1 MKAKQEATKAKEP
14 ELAKLGTYK
23 KKPVQSAA
31 DVRRKVE
38 AQKRKAAEEERKRRE
53 EEERKRREEEQRLA
67 EAAAAAEAKAEKKMR
82 KEQAKRDKL
91 GVQALLDDQM
101 NEEEKNAAIDELM
114 MLFSAEAHERNEQQR
129 INNQEIAAREQ
140 KEAAPIETKKQKAA
154 DDWQG
159 DDDDSDLDIFGED
172 GQVIAPTEKEKKTE
186 KEKEKQEKTNKDA
199 KELESGKDLRSP
211 IVCVLGHVDTGKTSI
226 LDHIRQS
233 TVQERE
239 EGGITQQIGASF
251 LTADFIRE
259 KTVKFPHKL
268 KFNVPGLLIVDTPG
282 HESFSNLRSRGS
294 SLADITILVV
304 DIMHGV
310 EPQTIE
316 SIELLKARHAP
327 FIVALNKIDRLYHWK
342 AEKDRDSRA
351 SIEAQSD
358 GTQNDFETK
367 YQQVKQQLGEQ
378 GFFTDFWWNVSDIT
392 QVVPIVP
399 TSAVTGEGL
408 CDLLAILVQF
418 SQQTMKQRLT
428 YSDETQCTVLEVRK
442 TEGFGYTMDC
452 ILVNGKLKRGQKIVI
467 AGQQGP
473 IVSTIRNLLTPQIAK
488 EIREASTADYKRNDE
503 LQAAIGCKI
512 AGENL
517 EYAIAGSTVFVCEN
531 PDDQEEIDMLKA
543 EVEDELKTE
552 IVKPNSEDGVGVHG
566 NSLGALEALV
576 GYLRSENTKVQRE
589 PVNVSMIEVGPVT
602 K

>member
-1 MKAKQEATKAKEP
+1 MYKMPPKGKKQGRLTQKDIQREQQREQEMKAKQEAAKTKEP
-14 ELAKLGTYK
+14 ELQKLGTYK

-38 AQKRKAAEEERKRRE
+38 AQKRKAAEEERKRKE
-53 EEERKRREEEQRLA
+53 EEERRRREEEARLA
-67 EAAAAAEAKAEKKMR
+67 EEAAAAEAKAERKMR

-101 NEEEKNAAIDELM
+101 NEDEKNAAIDELM

-140 KEAAPIETKKQKAA
+140 KEAAPVEAKKAKPT
-154 DDWQG
+154 DDWKG
-159 DDDDSDLDIFGED
+159 DDDSDSDIFGED
-172 GQVIAPTEKEKKTE
+172 GQVIAPTEHAEKKTD
-186 KEKEKQEKTNKDA
+186 KKTKQEKPEKASN
-199 KELESGKDLRSP
+199 ELESGKDLRSP

-251 LTADFIRE
+251 LPADFIRE

-304 DIMHGV
+304 DIMHGI

-316 SIELLKARHAP
+316 SIELLKQRHAP

-342 AEKDRDSRA
+342 AEKDRDSRS
-351 SIEAQSD
+351 SIENQSD

-367 YQQVKQQLGEQ
+367 YKLVKQQLGEQ
-378 GFFTDFWWNVSDIT
+378 GFFSDFWWNVTDIT

-467 AGQQGP
+467 AGQ
-473 IVSTIRNLLTPQIAK
+473 
-488 EIREASTADYKRNDE
+488 
-503 LQAAIGCKI
+503 
-512 AGENL
+512 
-517 EYAIAGSTVFVCEN
+517 
-531 PDDQEEIDMLKA
+531 
-543 EVEDELKTE
+543 
-552 IVKPNSEDGVGVHG
+552 
-566 NSLGALEALV
+566 
-576 GYLRSENTKVQRE
+576 
-589 PVNVSMIEVGPVT
+589 
-602 K
+602 